1 MIYSICEID
10 GILTNVLITLEKQYQ
25 EELQKQEEERARL
38 ETERLKEEQLE
49 AVAQDTE
56 AVEEGL
62 EDAVGSRNTDADVE
76 HEDVNNKGVV
86 QDDQTQEDIEEQ
98 HKAATKLQAIQ
109 RGKQA
114 RKDFNEKQ
122 KQKEGKPKGPN
133 RFHRHQ
139 NRRNLR
145 EKASRQDRKK
155 HLLFQED
162 LKGRFDK
169 F

>member
-1 MIYSICEID
+1 MDPEISVQRQSLK
-10 GILTNVLITLEKQYQ
+10 LTC
-25 EELQKQEEERARL
+25 QKSQRQRARL

-49 AVAQDTE
+49 AVAQDME

-76 HEDVNNKGVV
+76 HEDVNNEGVV

-122 KQKEGKPKGPN
+122 KQRKESQKGAKPVPSPPKQKKSPRKGKSPRQKKAPPVPK
-133 RFHRHQ
+133 
-139 NRRNLR
+139 
-145 EKASRQDRKK
+145 KT
-155 HLLFQED
+155 
-162 LKGRFDK
+162 
-169 F
+169 

>member
-1 MIYSICEID
+1 MSCHI
-10 GILTNVLITLEKQYQ
+10 G
-25 EELQKQEEERARL
+25 ARH
-38 ETERLKEEQLE
+38 
-49 AVAQDTE
+49 TE

-76 HEDVNNKGVV
+76 HEDVNNEGVV

-122 KQKEGKPKGPN
+122 KQKEGKSKREPN

-155 HLLFQED
+155 APPVP
-162 LKGRFDK
+162 KK
-169 F
+169 T